1 MNYLTDDLTLPDF
14 ALRSSMP
21 VKSALAALFVSVAAQ
36 SVALVVWLSLP
47 APFFAALTPV
57 GEWNTHF
64 EHFLSR
70 IQLHLPASS
79 DLFGA
84 ASSGFI

>member
-1 MNYLTDDLTLPDF
+1 
-14 ALRSSMP
+14 MP
-21 VKSALAALFVSVAAQ
+21 VKSALAALVASVTVQ

-47 APFFAALTPV
+47 APFFVALAPV
-57 GEWNTHF
+57 AEWNIRF
-64 EHFLSR
+64 ELFLSR
-70 IQLHLPASS
+70 IQPHHPRPASS